1 LKEFDKLIEKN
12 LKEIDSKIAELNWF
26 N

>member
-1 LKEFDKLIEKN
+1 LKEVDKLIEKN